1 MANTGPNNTPI
12 NFNKLKPKHQTGLGA
27 IKQLNRY
34 ISKYKSTMVIGAL
47 FLTASNFFLIWIPVL
62 IRQTMDEV
70 EALRD
75 QNFEIPPSIIET
87 LFSTEASK
95 ILATNSLIL
104 IGTVMLYGIL
114 LFATRQTLIVT
125 SRKIE
130 FDIRND
136 IVKKLMCLPPRYF
149 AENSSGET
157 YVRATEDVGK
167 VREYYG
173 PVIMYSINTVTRAG
187 FVLTMMFLVNPE
199 LTLWALIPLPLIS
212 IFAYWITGFIHTHS
226 TIIQEQYSKLAGR
239 AKETFSAIR
248 LIKAYNRIDH
258 EQLLFEAESESYR
271 KKKLRLDMIESMFH
285 PALNFLIGFSLLIVV
300 WKGGEMVIEG
310 SITVGNIAEFL
321 IYVAYLIW
329 PVAALGYTTN
339 RFQRSLASWNRI
351 EELMNEPIE
360 IKESEGKTDK
370 EIKGHIRFKNVAF
383 KYPDSDEI
391 VLKKLSFEINPGE
404 NIAIVGRTGSGKT
417 SLVQLIPRL
426 FDPVEGEIYLDG
438 VNLKDWSLQN
448 LREGIGFVPQETF
461 LFSDT
466 IGENIAFGSDDA
478 SETMIEAAAEK
489 AQVKENI
496 LEFEK
501 KFKTMLGERGITLSG
516 GQKQRT
522 AIARALI
529 KDPRILI
536 FDDSLSAV
544 DTKTEEAILN
554 HLRQELGGRTTI
566 MISHRIST
574 IKDADKIYY
583 LEEGHIVESGTH
595 ESLLAKNGRYSA
607 MYNKQILEQE
617 LAEI

>member
-1 MANTGPNNTPI
+1 MI
-12 NFNKLKPKHQTGLGA
+12 L
-27 IKQLNRY
+27 
-34 ISKYKSTMVIGAL
+34 GAL
-47 FLTASNFFLIWIPVL
+47 FLTASNFFLVWIPVY
-62 IRQTMDEV
+62 IRRTMDEV
-70 EALRD
+70 EALGD
-75 QNFEIPPSIIET
+75 QGFDVPDSIITT

-95 ILATNSLIL
+95 ILAYNSLTL
-104 IGTVMLYGIL
+104 IGTVMLYGVL

-125 SRKIE
+125 SRKVE

-136 IVKKLMCLPPRYF
+136 VVDKLMSLPQRFY

-157 YVRATEDVGK
+157 YVRATEDVSK
-167 VREYYG
+167 VRDYYG

-199 LTLWALIPLPLIS
+199 LTFWALIPLPFIS
-212 IFAYWITGFIHTHS
+212 IFAYWITGYIHKHS
-226 TIIQEQYSKLAGR
+226 TIIQEQYSILAGR

-248 LIKAYNRIDH
+248 LIQSYNRTDH
-258 EQLLFEAESESYR
+258 EQQLFESESEKYR
-271 KKKLRLDMIESMFH
+271 KKKLRLDAIESMFH
-285 PALNFLIGFSLLIVV
+285 PALNFLIGLSLIIVI
-300 WKGGEMVIEG
+300 WKGGGMVIEG
-310 SITVGNIAEFL
+310 SISVGNIAEFL

-351 EELMNEPIE
+351 KELMDEPVDIDDNQE
-360 IKESEGKTDK
+360 QYNG
-370 EIKGHIRFKNVAF
+370 EIKGDIEFRNVGF
-383 KYPDSDEI
+383 SYPGSDEM
-391 VLKKLSFEINPGE
+391 VLKNINMKIKAGD
-404 NIAIVGRTGSGKT
+404 NIAIVGRTGAGKST
-417 SLVQLIPRL
+417 LVQLIPRL
-426 FDPVEGEIYLDG
+426 FDPVEGEILLDG
-438 VNLKDWSLQN
+438 KNLQKWSLST
-448 LREGIGFVPQETF
+448 LRRAIGFVPQETF

-466 IGENIAFGSDDA
+466 IGENIAFGV
-478 SETMIEAAAEK
+478 ETADEDQIIEAAER

-529 KDPRILI
+529 KKPEILI

-544 DTKTEEAILN
+544 DTNTEEAILK
-554 HLRQELGGRTTI
+554 HLRQELSGRTTI

-574 IKDADKIYY
+574 IKDADKIYFV
-583 LEEGHIVESGTH
+583 EEGQIVESGTH
-595 ESLLAKNGRYSA
+595 EQLLAKNGRYTA

>member
-1 MANTGPNNTPI
+1 MGALKEL
-12 NFNKLKPKHQTGLGA
+12 NKYLKKYKGTMLLGA
-27 IKQLNRY
+27 I
-34 ISKYKSTMVIGAL
+34 
-47 FLTASNFFLIWIPVL
+47 FLTASNFFLVWIPVL
-62 IRQTMDEV
+62 IRRTMDEV
-70 EALRD
+70 ESLGETGYD
-75 QNFEIPPSIIET
+75 VPSNIFQT

-125 SRKIE
+125 SRKVE

-136 IVKKLMCLPPRYF
+136 IVKKLMSLPQRYY

-167 VREYYG
+167 VRDYYG

-199 LTLWALIPLPLIS
+199 LTLWSLIPLPFIS
-212 IFAYWITGFIHTHS
+212 VFAYWITGFIHRHS
-226 TIIQEQYSKLAGR
+226 TIIQEQYSTMAGR

-258 EQLLFEAESESYR
+258 EQQLFENESEDYR

-285 PALNFLIGFSLLIVV
+285 PALNFLIGLSLLIVV

-310 SITVGNIAEFL
+310 AITVGNIAEFL
-321 IYVAYLIW
+321 IYVAYLTW

-351 EELMNEPIE
+351 EELMNEPVE
-360 IKESEGKTDK
+360 IKDTDDK
-370 EIKGHIRFKNVAF
+370 VDEEVKGHIQFKGVGF
-383 KYPDSDEI
+383 KYPGSNEM
-391 VLKKLSFEINPGE
+391 VLKSISFDINPGE
-404 NIAIVGRTGSGKT
+404 NIAIVGRTGSGKST
-417 SLVQLIPRL
+417 LVQLIPRL
-426 FDPVEGEIYLDG
+426 FDPTEGEILLDG
-438 VNLKDWSLQN
+438 KNLKDWSLSRI
-448 LREGIGFVPQETF
+448 REAIGFVPQETF

-466 IGENIAFGSDDA
+466 IGNNISFGVEEA
-478 SETMIEAAAEK
+478 SEELIEEAAEK
-489 AQVKENI
+489 AQVKDNI
-496 LEFEK
+496 LDFEK

-529 KDPRILI
+529 KDPKILI

-544 DTKTEEAILN
+544 DTKTEDAILK
-554 HLRQELGGRTTI
+554 HLRQELSGRTTI

-583 LEEGHIVESGTH
+583 IEEGQIVETGSH
-595 ESLLAKNGRYSA
+595 EDLLAKNGRYTA